1 MTETVRAVER
11 PGAGLVGR
19 RREAGRLD
27 AERKATGQA
36 IYVGDI
42 ERPGMLHVAVARS
55 SVSHARIV
63 SIDTSAALASPGVF
77 AVYTA
82 DDVTATP
89 YGRAVRDIPVLA
101 RGVVRYVGEQVAAVL
116 ATTRRQAEQAAALI
130 DISYD
135 ELPAVTDP
143 VAALA
148 PGAPLV
154 HAEPWKFAKAAVKED
169 TGANLQSL
177 VIVGE
182 REACEATLA
191 ASAHVID
198 RTYTTP
204 AGHQGYIEPW
214 ACVAEVEPSGKA
226 HIWLTNKSPYRLRE
240 QIASCV
246 GVDEEMIEIEPITLG
261 GDFGGKGSPEQA
273 PLCIELSRLSG
284 RPVKHVLR
292 YSEDLTATNPRHPS
306 TFRVRLG
313 CDDQGRL
320 TALASDVVLD
330 GGAYAGFKPAPTAS
344 IHGVLEAPG
353 YRLPV
358 FFAEARITY
367 TNTVPKGHMRAPGA
381 PQQSFATE
389 SAMDEL
395 ALEIGMDPVEFRRI
409 NMLQNG
415 DDNPNGHPWVE
426 YRGLEALEAALAAY
440 RPQSAPKGW
449 LLGMGISIYSRETS
463 TSTATSLCLVPLP
476 SGKIRVEIPIVETG
490 TGSHTVVRELIGRE
504 LGYEADEIEVVQV
517 STDDL
522 SQDPGAGGSRV
533 TASIAMAVDQAVK
546 AWRERLDHGPVS
558 VVVNEAG
565 GPPIGSYSVQM
576 AQVAV
581 DPETGETR
589 VLEILS
595 AIDVAEIINPV
606 AHQMQV
612 DGGSTQ
618 GFGFACLED
627 LDESEGQVWAA
638 NLGEFKIPSARDVP
652 AYRTI
657 LVPGGRGVGT
667 ANVKNIGESTNPP
680 TAAAIANAIANATGV
695 RVRDLPLRAERV
707 YRAMKES
714 SS

>member
-1 MTETVRAVER
+1 M
-11 PGAGLVGR
+11 
-19 RREAGRLD
+19 
-27 AERKATGQA
+27 RKATGEA

-42 ERPGMLHVAVARS
+42 DRPGMLHVAVARS
-55 SVSHARIV
+55 AFSHARITA
-63 SIDTSAALASPGVF
+63 IDTAAALAAPGVF
-77 AVYTA
+77 GAYTA
-82 DDVTATP
+82 DDVTVTP
-89 YGRAVRDIPVLA
+89 YGRGVRDVPVLA
-101 RGVVRYVGEQVAAVL
+101 RGVVRYVGEQVVAIL
-116 ATTRRQAEQAAALI
+116 ATTRRQAEHAAALVE
-130 DISYD
+130 ISYE
-135 ELPAVTDP
+135 ELPGVTDP

-154 HAEPWKFAKAAVKED
+154 HAEPWNFPKPAVKKE
-169 TGANLQSL
+169 TGANLQSR
-177 VIVGE
+177 VIVGD
-182 REACEATLA
+182 REICEAALRD
-191 ASAHVID
+191 SAQVID

-214 ACVAEVEPSGKA
+214 ACVAEMEPSGKV
-226 HIWLTNKSPYRLRE
+226 HVWLTNKSPYRLRE

-246 GVDEEMIEIEPITLG
+246 GIAEEMIEIEPITLG

-273 PLCIELSRLSG
+273 PLCVELARLSG
-284 RPVKHVLR
+284 HPVKHVLR
-292 YSEDLTATNPRHPS
+292 YSEDLTSTNPRHPS
-306 TFRVRLG
+306 AFRVRLG
-313 CDDQGRL
+313 CDAEGRL

-353 YRLPV
+353 YRIPV

-381 PQQSFATE
+381 PQQSFAIE

-395 ALEIGMDPVEFRRI
+395 AATIGMDPIEFRRL
-409 NMLQNG
+409 NLLRNG
-415 DDNPNGHPWVE
+415 DDDPNGHPWIE
-426 YRGLEALEAALAAY
+426 YRGVETLEAALAAY
-440 RPQSAPKGW
+440 RPLAGPDGW
-449 LLGMGISIYSRETS
+449 LLGRGISIYSRETS

-476 SGKIRVEIPIVETG
+476 SGKVRVEIPIVETG

-504 LGYEADEIEVVQV
+504 LGYEPDEIEVVQV
-517 STDDL
+517 STDGL
-522 SQDPGAGGSRV
+522 AQDPGAGGSRV
-533 TASIAMAVDQAVK
+533 TASIAMAMDQAVK
-546 AWRERLDHGPVS
+546 AWRERLDDGPVS
-558 VVVNEAG
+558 VVVNEGG
-565 GPPIGSYSVQM
+565 GPPVGSFSVQM

-581 DPETGETR
+581 DPETGETK

-595 AIDVAEIINPV
+595 AIDVAEIINPA

-652 AYRTI
+652 GYRTI

-680 TAAAIANAIANATGV
+680 TAAAIANAIANATGA
-695 RVRDLPLRAERV
+695 RIRDLPLRAERV
-707 YRAMKES
+707 YRALRES

>member
-1 MTETVRAVER
+1 MTDVIRAVER
-11 PGAGLVGR
+11 PGEGLAGR
-19 RREAGRLD
+19 WHRAGRLD
-27 AERKATGQA
+27 ATRKATGEA

-55 SVSHARIV
+55 ALSHARITA
-63 SIDTSAALASPGVF
+63 IDTTAALSSPGVIG
-77 AVYTA
+77 VYTA

-101 RGVVRYVGEQVAAVL
+101 RDVVRYVGEQVVAVL
-116 ATTRRQAEQAAALI
+116 AESRRQAERAAALVE
-130 DISYD
+130 ISYE

-154 HAEPWKFAKAAVKED
+154 HAEPWKFQRAAVKED

-177 VIVGE
+177 VTIGE
-182 REACEATLA
+182 REACEAALR

-204 AGHQGYIEPW
+204 AAHQGYIEPW
-214 ACVAEVEPSGKA
+214 ACIAEVEASGKV
-226 HIWLTNKSPYRLRE
+226 HVWLTNKSPYRLRE

-246 GVDEEMIEIEPITLG
+246 GLAEEMIEIEPITLG

-273 PLCIELSRLSG
+273 PLCVELSRLSG

-292 YSEDLTATNPRHPS
+292 YSEDLTSTNPRHPT

-313 CDDQGRL
+313 CDSEGRL

-353 YRLPV
+353 YKIPV
-358 FFAEARITY
+358 FFAEARVTY

-395 ALEIGMDPVEFRRI
+395 AVQIGMDPIEFRRM
-409 NMLQNG
+409 NLLRNG
-415 DDNPNGHPWVE
+415 DDDPNGHPWIE

-440 RPQSAPKGW
+440 RPQTAPKGW
-449 LLGMGISIYSRETS
+449 LLGTGISIYSRETS
-463 TSTATSLCLVPLP
+463 TATATSLCLVPLP
-476 SGKIRVEIPIVETG
+476 SGKLRVEIPIVETG
-490 TGSHTVVRELIGRE
+490 TGSHTVMRELIGRE
-504 LGYEADEIEVVQV
+504 LGYESDEIEVVQV
-517 STDDL
+517 STDEL
-522 SQDPGAGGSRV
+522 PQDPGAGGSRV

-558 VVVNEAG
+558 VVVNESG
-565 GPPIGSYSVQM
+565 GEHVGSYSVQM

-581 DPETGETR
+581 DPETGETK

-595 AIDVAEIINPV
+595 AIDVAEIINPR

-627 LDESEGQVWAA
+627 LDESDGQVWAA

-652 AYRTI
+652 SYRTI

-707 YRAMKES
+707 YRALQEGTS
-714 SS
+714 